1 MVSYIEDKILKKI
14 LDLDEVSNGGCYM
27 TRISVIYISP
37 SIVMVIME
45 SLWWAGHIASMG
57 KHETNTGRAPEI

>member
-45 SLWWAGHIASMG
+45 SL
-57 KHETNTGRAPEI
+57 